1 MSFSS
6 RHNPQIQTQANT
18 PEISPREEID
28 GAHAKHHICNNNHTY
43 SSSAIQQE
51 ESEYTLTL
59 KSALKTA
66 MDENET
72 VSEFFLSGFFS
83 LLNSWQIESWN

>member
-6 RHNPQIQTQANT
+6 THNPQIQTQANT
-18 PEISPREEID
+18 PEYRPTEEID
-28 GAHAKHHICNNNHTY
+28 GAHAKHHICNNNRTY

-51 ESEYTLTL
+51 EEESEYTLTL
-59 KSALKTA
+59 KNALKTG

-72 VSEFFLSGFFS
+72 VSV
-83 LLNSWQIESWN
+83 